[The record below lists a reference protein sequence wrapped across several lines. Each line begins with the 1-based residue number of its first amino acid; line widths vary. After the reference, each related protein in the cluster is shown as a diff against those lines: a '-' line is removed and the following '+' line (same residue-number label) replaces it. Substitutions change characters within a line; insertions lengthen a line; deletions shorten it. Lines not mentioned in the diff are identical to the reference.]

1 MLWPKFGLP
10 NLYCAFVERLCL
22 GEVAALPISLGKIVK
37 ADRGIWMVGSERF
50 FPNLQG
56 ALVKGQSFGLFTHRA
71 EQEREIVQAIRGF
84 RMFRAIILL
93 AILQHLLGDWH
104 CFLKFARASQ
114 LLDLMSL
121 FTNVFAILRSGCTKT
136 QRSRAET
143 GDATQPAISQALGP
157 RKLVSQF
164 FHDPRVEITTFDC
177 KQTLVGNVAAR
188 YRISAAELHC
198 AAFSDRKSTRLN
210 S

>member
-22 GEVAALPISLGKIVK
+22 GEVAALPI
-37 ADRGIWMVGSERF
+37 
-50 FPNLQG
+50 
-56 ALVKGQSFGLFTHRA
+56 
-71 EQEREIVQAIRGF
+71 
-84 RMFRAIILL
+84 
-93 AILQHLLGDWH
+93 
-104 CFLKFARASQ
+104 
-114 LLDLMSL
+114 SL

-198 AAFSDRKSTRLN
+198 AAFSYCL
-210 S
+210 